1 MSSPEA
7 LTLSDPRP
15 MRLRTYDPEQ
25 IALIKRTIAKGASD
39 DELQLF
45 ILQCQ
50 RTGLDPFARQIYFM
64 KSKTDGR
71 VSTITSVDGFRLIA
85 ERTGK
90 YAGQLGPFWCG
101 PDKIWQDVWLPT
113 ASPAAARVGVLRHD
127 FTEPLFSVARW
138 TSYVKRDR
146 DGTPHLLWAQMPD
159 HMLAKCAEALAL
171 RRAFPQELSGLYT
184 RDELSHSGG
193 TLDLEEAETSDPPA
207 GSRAPHTETDP
218 ESGREEVPPAPEL
231 VAKAFEDWIVA
242 FGRIEASGL
251 EALWRGVR
259 LPELWPTFSIEQQ
272 IQLGA
277 AYNAA
282 RKRLGLA

>member
-15 MRLRTYDPEQ
+15 MRYRTYDPEQ

-101 PDKIWQDVWLPT
+101 PDKVWQDVWLPT
-113 ASPAAARVGVLRHD
+113 ASPAAARVAVLRHD
-127 FTEPLFSVARW
+127 FKEPLFSVARW

-184 RDELSHSGG
+184 RDELSHSGA

-207 GSRAPHTETDP
+207 GSPAPHTETEP
-218 ESGREEVPPAPEL
+218 ESGREEIPTTSEQREA
-231 VAKAFEDWIVA
+231 AFADWKRALANSTVEDCEI
-242 FGRIEASGL
+242 
-251 EALWRGVR
+251 LWRGVT
-259 LPELWPTFSIEQQ
+259 LPEIWREFTPAQTVELTAIK
-272 IQLGA
+272 
-277 AYNAA
+277 NAA
-282 RKRLGLA
+282 KKRLGLA

>member
-7 LTLSDPRP
+7 LALSDPRP

-101 PDKIWQDVWLPT
+101 PDKVWQDVWLPT
-113 ASPAAARVGVLRHD
+113 ASPAAARVAVLRHD
-127 FTEPLFSVARW
+127 FKEPLFSVARW

-146 DGTPHLLWAQMPD
+146 DGTPQLLWAQMPD
-159 HMLAKCAEALAL
+159 HMLAK
-171 RRAFPQELSGLYT
+171 
-184 RDELSHSGG
+184 
-193 TLDLEEAETSDPPA
+193 
-207 GSRAPHTETDP
+207 
-218 ESGREEVPPAPEL
+218 
-231 VAKAFEDWIVA
+231 
-242 FGRIEASGL
+242 
-251 EALWRGVR
+251 
-259 LPELWPTFSIEQQ
+259 
-272 IQLGA
+272 
-277 AYNAA
+277 
-282 RKRLGLA
+282 